1 MKKLTRRGFT
11 AAGII
16 AALSAGLSSL
26 TGCDL
31 DLVSC
36 SPASLYGPPPEDI
49 DPSNNEVVDVY
60 GPPDVDPSDWDDP
73 DTWDDPESDDGYDE
87 EDNIAITLYGPPVT
101 DEGDEYDAEDNM
113 MQLMYG
119 PMQVYDP
126 DDAD

>member
-16 AALSAGLSSL
+16 AALSAGFTSL
-26 TGCDL
+26 TGCEL

-36 SPASLYGPPPEDI
+36 TPTALYGPPPEDI

-73 DTWDDPESDDGYDE
+73 DSWDEYDPDDNELIDVYGPPADVDDDGDDYDE
-87 EDNIAITLYGPPVT
+87 EDNIAITLYGPPAT
-101 DEGDEYDAEDNM
+101 DWGD
-113 MQLMYG
+113 
-119 PMQVYDP
+119 
-126 DDAD
+126 